1 MQDILDRIWE
11 NSTLMKDE
19 REKQPERFFSY
30 WQPAAVGLITFSA
43 SILVCSSPYHSKTD
57 LFLGHTKVENVGDQ
71 YSSTCSILIWLWAIQ
86 I

>member
-30 WQPAAVGLITFSA
+30 WQPAAIGLITFSA
-43 SILVCSSPYHSKTD
+43 SILVCLSLYQSKTD

-71 YSSTCSILIWLWAIQ
+71 YSSTSGVLIWLWTIQ

>member
-11 NSTLMKDE
+11 NSTLMKHE

-30 WQPAAVGLITFSA
+30 WQPAAIGLITFSA
-43 SILVCSSPYHSKTD
+43 SILVCLSLYIDKTH
-57 LFLGHTKVENVGDQ
+57 LFLGYTKMENVGDK
-71 YSSTCSILIWLWAIQ
+71 YSGTSSVLIWLWAIQ

>member
-1 MQDILDRIWE
+1 
-11 NSTLMKDE
+11 MKDE

-30 WQPAAVGLITFSA
+30 WQPAAIGLITFSA
-43 SILVCSSPYHSKTD
+43 SILVCLSLYQYKTD

-71 YSSTCSILIWLWAIQ
+71 YSSTSGVLIWLWTIQ